1 MILSDVDITAERE
14 SKSLCI
20 SPYSPDCLQPA
31 SYDVHLS
38 SEFIEPSSDR
48 HVLLYK
54 CLEITLQPM
63 QFMLGSTYETLTI
76 PSHLVA
82 RVEGKSS
89 LARLGLMVH
98 ITAGFIDPGFSGN
111 ITLELLNVSRVPITL
126 VAGMKIA
133 QISFQRLLTPCVRP
147 YGSKELMSKY
157 QNSVGT
163 VASKRV
169 GTKR

>member
-38 SEFIEPSSDR
+38 SEFIDFGDTVK
-48 HVLLYK
+48 HK
-54 CLEITLQPM
+54 CLEMTLKPM

-76 PSHLVA
+76 PSHLVG

-126 VAGMKIA
+126 IAGMKIA
-133 QISFQRLLTPCVRP
+133 QISFQRLLTPCARP
-147 YGSKELMSKY
+147 YGSKDLMSKY

-163 VASKRV
+163 VASKR
-169 GTKR
+169 GSKQR